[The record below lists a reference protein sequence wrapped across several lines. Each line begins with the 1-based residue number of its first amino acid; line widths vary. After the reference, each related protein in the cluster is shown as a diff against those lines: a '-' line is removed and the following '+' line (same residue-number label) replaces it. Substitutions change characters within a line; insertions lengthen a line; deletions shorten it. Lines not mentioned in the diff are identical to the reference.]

1 MTTTARLD
9 PHSAFCLLLPPPLP
23 PPLFQAYGKT
33 IVKGVPLKT
42 MSGPVIYTNLLGFV
56 PMLMLA
62 NVSHEY
68 GKFWEFFWA
77 DDKHRLPPI
86 SIFLLI
92 LGSVVGTGIGYSGWW
107 CRNVVSATSFTL
119 IGGTFPLCLCR
130 LCNGVLA
137 SPCRSFYVRHA
148 GMSSSLRVR
157 GHCYIIRRDSPTLPS
172 PPRNDSAE
180 QVLDDPSQRPDLGST
195 CSTLW
200 DFLPVRLYR
209 GGDDL

>member
-119 IGGTFPLCLCR
+119 IGGTFPFLF
-130 LCNGVLA
+130 V
-137 SPCRSFYVRHA
+137 
-148 GMSSSLRVR
+148 
-157 GHCYIIRRDSPTLPS
+157 
-172 PPRNDSAE
+172 
-180 QVLDDPSQRPDLGST
+180 
-195 CSTLW
+195 STLQ
-200 DFLPVRLYR
+200 R
-209 GGDDL
+209 GACLALSLVLCTACWHVKQPSCARALLHH